1 MHALR
6 LALRALR
13 KDRWFSLAAI
23 VTLGLGIG
31 ATSAVFTLVNAAL
44 IRDLPMDRPDRLMV
58 LATQD
63 ATGRPSGVSY
73 LDFRS
78 WHEQSRTFGDMAAS
92 VDTAMILG
100 DEERAPERVQGTY
113 VTANL
118 FGLIGAVPF
127 LGRDFLPSDE
137 EPGAPAVVIFA
148 HGVWKNRYGSDSSL
162 IGQTVRVND
171 RPAVVIG
178 VMPEGFQFPFFT
190 DGWAPLPQLPGLL
203 NQRRDARALSVY
215 GRLRDGVTRAQA
227 QEDLNAVATRLAH
240 DFAETNANIRPTVVS
255 ISQGFRG
262 DLGSLLLALMGA
274 VSFVLLIACV
284 NVGNLLLVRSA
295 RRSLEFALRI
305 SLGATHWHIVRHLAV
320 ECLSLSL
327 FAGIIGFGLAVYC
340 VRIFVALFDMG
351 PGGPPSPYW
360 LHWTMDARAVMFSA
374 TMSIGT
380 SLLFG
385 LAPTLR
391 LLKTDMH
398 DLLKEGGR
406 SAGGA
411 LRGRWTTALMAAEI
425 AATIVLLAGA
435 GLMIRSFFV
444 IYGASRV
451 IDPANLVVMRLTM
464 PIQKY
469 RTADERKELVDQLE
483 QRVATLPGILSVA
496 VAYQTPFA
504 YGPLRR
510 VSIDGRNP
518 TATDTSPT
526 VTYMYV
532 GVRYFETLGVRPL
545 RGRAF
550 MPTDGRTGFENAIVN
565 QRFAAMFFPGED
577 PLGRRIQLTGAV
589 QSAFSAT
596 PSATGPVAPWLT
608 IVGVVPAIPQRMDD
622 EHDPVVYVPY
632 RSEPEPV
639 RSASLLV
646 RSRPGVDVAA
656 SVREEVRRLEP
667 DMALYMTFSM
677 EQLLGFVSWA
687 QRIFSNIFLLLAGIA
702 LLLSSVGLYAV
713 TAYGVTER
721 TREIGVRMALGAQ
734 RAQLVWLFAKQTAA
748 YAAIG
753 TALGVGG
760 ALAAGRVIQNLLI
773 RTSPSDPIV
782 LTAVAV
788 FIALVAMIA
797 AVIPARRAAQV
808 DPMVALRHT

>member
-1 MHALR
+1 MHAFR

-31 ATSAVFTLVNAAL
+31 VTSAVFTLVNAAL
-44 IRDLPMDRPDRLMV
+44 IRDLPLDRPDRLMF

-73 LDFRS
+73 LDYRS

-100 DEERAPERVQGTY
+100 DEEKAPERVQGTY
-113 VTANL
+113 ITANL
-118 FGLIGAVPF
+118 FRLIGAARF
-127 LGRDFLPSDE
+127 LGRDFRASDE

-148 HGVWKNRYGSDSSL
+148 YGVWKNRYGADPSL
-162 IGQTVRVND
+162 VGQTIRVND

-178 VMPEGFQFPFFT
+178 VMPEGFQFPFAN

-203 NQRRDARALSVY
+203 NQRRDARTLNVY
-215 GRLRDGVTRAQA
+215 GRLRDGVTPAQA
-227 QEDLNAVATRLAH
+227 REDLDAVAVRLAH
-240 DFAETNANIRPTVVS
+240 DYAETNASIRPTIVT
-255 ISQGFRG
+255 ISQAFRG
-262 DLGSLLLALMGA
+262 EFGSLLLALMGA

-305 SLGATHWHIVRHLAV
+305 SLGATHWHIVRQLAI

-340 VRIFVALFDMG
+340 VRLFVALFDTG
-351 PGGPPSPYW
+351 PGGPPSAYW
-360 LHWTMDARAVMFSA
+360 LHWTMDARAVMFAAAISL
-374 TMSIGT
+374 GT
-380 SLLFG
+380 CLLFG

-391 LLKTDMH
+391 LLKTNLN
-398 DLLKEGGR
+398 DLMKEGGR

-425 AATIVLLAGA
+425 AATVILLAGA

-451 IDPANLVVMRLTM
+451 IDPANLVAMRLTM

-469 RTADERKELVDQLE
+469 RTADQRKDLVEQLE
-483 QRVATLPGILSVA
+483 QRVGTLPGISSVA

-504 YGPLRR
+504 YGELRR

-518 TATDTSPT
+518 TAADTSPT

-532 GVRYFETLGVRPL
+532 GVRYFETLGVRAI

-550 MPTDGRTGFENAIVN
+550 MSTDGRAGFESAIVN

-577 PLGRRIQLTGAV
+577 PLGRRIQLTGAIR
-589 QSAFSAT
+589 SAFSAA
-596 PSATGPVAPWLT
+596 PSTTGPVAPWLT
-608 IVGVVPAIPQRMDD
+608 IVGIVPAVPQRMDD
-622 EHDPVVYVPY
+622 EQDPVVYVPY
-632 RSEPEPV
+632 RGEPEPV

-646 RSRPGVDVAA
+646 RGQPGLNVAA
-656 SVREEVRRLEP
+656 SVREEVRHLEP

-677 EQLLGFVSWA
+677 EQLFGFVSGA
-687 QRIFSNIFLLLAGIA
+687 QRVFGNIFLLLAGIA
-702 LLLSSVGLYAV
+702 LVLSSVGLYAV

-760 ALAAGRVIQNLLI
+760 ALAAGRVIQSLLI
-773 RTSPSDPIV
+773 RTSPRDPIV
-782 LTAVAV
+782 LTAVAA

-797 AVIPARRAAQV
+797 AVVPARRAAQV